1 MNTHAITQELRPLFS
16 VTLGLLL
23 ITAVAYPLAVTGI
36 GQALFSRQANGS
48 IVEVGSTEVGSSL
61 LGQSFTEDYYF
72 HGRPS
77 AAGDGY
83 DASSSSGSNLGPT
96 SQALIDRVSED
107 GAAFREANGL
117 AADAALP
124 ADAVTASGSGLDP
137 HVSPATAQLQ
147 VARVAEA
154 RGVSEE
160 QVRTLVDQHTEGRQL
175 LLIGEPRVNVL
186 KLNIALDERFPL
198 PE

>member
-23 ITAVAYPLAVTGI
+23 INAVAYPLAVTGI

-48 IVEVGSTEVGSSL
+48 IIEVGGNEVGSSL
-61 LGQSFTEDYYF
+61 LGQRFTADHYF

-77 AAGDGY
+77 AAGEGY
-83 DASSSSGSNLGPT
+83 DASASGGSNLGPT
-96 SQALIDRVSED
+96 SQALIDRINED

-117 AADAALP
+117 AADAVLP

-147 VARVAEA
+147 VARVAAA

-160 QVRTLVDQHTEGRQL
+160 QVRALVDEHTEGRQL

-186 KLNIALDERFPL
+186 RLNIAVDERFPL
-198 PE
+198 AD